1 MRAPGLQL
9 PRGARQEILQR
20 LLPRCGWYHGDR
32 VQLPTCR
39 MRSHGGRRGRS
50 VRLLP
55 FSRGTN
61 RGLETCKKLRFCRSA
76 VRPQAANPLLGGE
89 TPSCAVRLSAIRTTA
104 PESRP
109 PAPSCSTAAFSD
121 SLGSRSPQSAL
132 AGPCPAGRCP
142 QTKQA
147 ACQTWPG
154 RVGPRLSSFFFVV
167 VELRLAPAKRA
178 AKRRSLSNWID
189 RVTFRI
195 DCQPCPAHQVHLQ
208 YHVDAYFQVESVVR

>member
-121 SLGSRSPQSAL
+121 SLGSRSPSLPWQDLVLLGVA
-132 AGPCPAGRCP
+132 R
-142 QTKQA
+142 
-147 ACQTWPG
+147 
-154 RVGPRLSSFFFVV
+154 
-167 VELRLAPAKRA
+167 
-178 AKRRSLSNWID
+178 RRSKL
-189 RVTFRI
+189 
-195 DCQPCPAHQVHLQ
+195 PARLGP
-208 YHVDAYFQVESVVR
+208 AESGPDYLLCFSL

>member
-1 MRAPGLQL
+1 
-9 PRGARQEILQR
+9 
-20 LLPRCGWYHGDR
+20 

-121 SLGSRSPQSAL
+121 SLGSRSPQSAP

-154 RVGPRLSSFFFVV
+154 RVGPRLSSLFFVV
-167 VELRLAPAKRA
+167 VDLRAFSCKTSREAPKSIQLDRQ
-178 AKRRSLSNWID
+178 SNLSD
-189 RVTFRI
+189 RLT
-195 DCQPCPAHQVHLQ
+195 AQVPPTLSPPTVQ